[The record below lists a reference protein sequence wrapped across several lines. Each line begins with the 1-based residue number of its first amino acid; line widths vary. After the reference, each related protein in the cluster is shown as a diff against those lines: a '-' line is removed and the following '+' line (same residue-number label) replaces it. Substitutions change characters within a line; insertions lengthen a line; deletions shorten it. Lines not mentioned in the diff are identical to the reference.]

1 MEGSESSKSGEMKMN
16 ENKHQFSVRGRKEI
30 LRAFLRNHL
39 LSAEDISTGFI
50 LIKGY
55 PYKIVFEE
63 SHYQEAL
70 EMLENLPVE
79 TIVSFQTFPN
89 GEAVAVVRK
98 NVSGLNLKKP

>member
-1 MEGSESSKSGEMKMN
+1 MN
-16 ENKHQFSVRGRKEI
+16 ENKHQFSIRGRKEI

-39 LSAEDISTGFI
+39 LSAEDIATGFI
-50 LIKGY
+50 SVKGY

-70 EMLENLPVE
+70 EMLENLPAE
-79 TIVSFQTFPN
+79 TIVSFQTLPN

-98 NVSGLNLKKP
+98 NTSGLNLKKS

>member
-1 MEGSESSKSGEMKMN
+1 MN

-39 LSAEDISTGFI
+39 LTSSDIATGFI
-50 LIKGY
+50 SVKGY

-70 EMLENLPVE
+70 SMLENLPAE
-79 TIVSFQTFPN
+79 TIISFQTLPN

-98 NVSGLNLKKP
+98 NVTNINLKKGDRNG

>member
-1 MEGSESSKSGEMKMN
+1 MN
-16 ENKHQFSVRGRKEI
+16 ENKHQFSIRGRKEI

-39 LSAEDISTGFI
+39 LSAEDIATGFI
-50 LIKGY
+50 SVKGY

-70 EMLENLPVE
+70 EMLENLPAE
-79 TIVSFQTFPN
+79 TIVSFQTLPN

-98 NVSGLNLKKP
+98 NTSGLNLKKP

>member
-1 MEGSESSKSGEMKMN
+1 MKMN

-50 LIKGY
+50 FIKGY

-70 EMLENLPVE
+70 EMLENLPAE

>member
-1 MEGSESSKSGEMKMN
+1 MKMN

-39 LSAEDISTGFI
+39 LTSSDISTGFI
-50 LIKGY
+50 SVKGY

-63 SHYQEAL
+63 SHYSEAL

-98 NVSGLNLKKP
+98 NTSGLNLKKGK

>member
-1 MEGSESSKSGEMKMN
+1 MKMN
-16 ENKHQFSVRGRKEI
+16 ENKHKFSVRGRKEI

-39 LSAEDISTGFI
+39 LTSSDISTGFI
-50 LIKGY
+50 SVQGY

-98 NVSGLNLKKP
+98 NTSGLNLKKP

>member
-1 MEGSESSKSGEMKMN
+1 MKMN

-39 LSAEDISTGFI
+39 LSAEDIAAGFI

-63 SHYQEAL
+63 SHYSEAL
-70 EMLENLPVE
+70 SMMENLPAE

-89 GEAVAVVRK
+89 GEAVAVVRN
-98 NVSGLNLKKP
+98 NVTSIDLKKGNRNG

>member
-1 MEGSESSKSGEMKMN
+1 MN
-16 ENKHQFSVRGRKEI
+16 ENKHQFSIRGRKEI

-39 LSAEDISTGFI
+39 LSAEDIAAGFI
-50 LIKGY
+50 SVKEY

-79 TIVSFQTFPN
+79 TIVSFQTLPN

-98 NVSGLNLKKP
+98 NTSNVNLEK